1 MALSNY
7 DRNPAALPV
16 GWNPAPESLFYSQTE
31 TAAFWGV
38 GNPIQLCYDFSVMV
52 NDYFT
57 LARQIQTAVDP
68 LLTSFLEGE
77 LIWAKK
83 IHSRAGELFQEIK
96 RSLRGGKRNR
106 PTLLAIGYLAGGG
119 RNISAILPAAAA
131 IEIFHMYAL
140 IHDDIMDRA
149 PLRRFKP
156 TTVAFFGNKFKS
168 YHLGMSAA
176 ILAGDLAEN
185 LADVLFLKCGL
196 KPQLLLNGLNIFGK
210 LKEEVCLGQYLD
222 IQLQKSKTAKSKEAD
237 VILTYKTAKYS
248 FERPL
253 HIGAA
258 LAGSPPKTF
267 AALSR
272 YALPI
277 GAAFQIQD
285 DILGV
290 FGDEAEIGKSND
302 SDIREGKLTLL
313 KIEAL
318 KRAGPADKKT
328 LLRVLGNPKA
338 KKSEVATVRDIF
350 VQTGAYQYAKMRSF
364 ALAHRAKNSLAG
376 SVLPPRP
383 AALLSSFADFILE
396 RPL

>member
-1 MALSNY
+1 MVKGGYFAL
-7 DRNPAALPV
+7 V
-16 GWNPAPESLFYSQTE
+16 
-31 TAAFWGV
+31 
-38 GNPIQLCYDFSVMV
+38 
-52 NDYFT
+52 
-57 LARQIQTAVDP
+57 RQIQAEVDP

-77 LIWAKK
+77 FAWAKK
-83 IHSRAGELFQEIK
+83 IHPRAGELFQEIK
-96 RSLRGGKRNR
+96 RSLKDGKRNR

-119 RNISAILPAAAA
+119 RDISAILPAAAA

-156 TTVAFFGNKFKS
+156 TSVAFFGNKFKS

-185 LADVLFLKCGL
+185 MADVLFLKCRL
-196 KPQLLLNGLNIFGK
+196 KPRLLLKGLDIFGK

-222 IQLQKSKTAKSKEAD
+222 IQLQKSKTAGSKEANI
-237 VILTYKTAKYS
+237 ILTYKTAKYS

-258 LAGSPPKTF
+258 LAGAAPKIF
-267 AALSR
+267 AALSK
-272 YALPI
+272 YALPV

-290 FGDEAEIGKSND
+290 FGSEAEIGKSTD
-302 SDIREGKLTLL
+302 SDIREGKLTML
-313 KIEAL
+313 KMEAL

-328 LLRVLGNPKA
+328 LLRVLGNPRA
-338 KKSEVATVRDIF
+338 KKSEIAAVRDIF
-350 VQTGAYQYAKMRSF
+350 VRTGAHDYAKKQSLT
-364 ALAHRAKNSLAG
+364 LARQAKKSLSGSILTQRAAT
-376 SVLPPRP
+376 
-383 AALLSSFADFILE
+383 LLSSFADFILE